1 MFSNNK
7 VRMYVAAFLLWCV
20 LSSKHILIYNEET
33 LVALSFFL
41 FVYLTYKYAGDSIG
55 ASMDSRGQEIAAE
68 LEQFLLARED
78 ALKNLSEAHK
88 STSQLHNYI
97 ASLGSGVT
105 QNITNYANNCA
116 NMVHRDIV
124 RSIDNR
130 CTYLSTIS
138 ANTNTRMLNQLAA
151 GLPALVMLEHG
162 NAASGVSP
170 NTLKQALAAL
180 AA

>member
-68 LEQFLLARED
+68 LEQFLVAREE
-78 ALKNLSEAHK
+78 ALQNLAEAHK
-88 STSQLHNYI
+88 ATSQLHTHI

-105 QNITNYANNCA
+105 QN
-116 NMVHRDIV
+116 M
-124 RSIDNR
+124 
-130 CTYLSTIS
+130 TYSKS
-138 ANTNTRMLNQLAA
+138 
-151 GLPALVMLEHG
+151 
-162 NAASGVSP
+162 S
-170 NTLKQALAAL
+170 
-180 AA
+180 